1 VKRQAASVRCRLLV
15 VLAVVLIAVS
25 WGGFLLVLRLYEC
38 RVEEK
43 SSLASANWIVSEN
56 LHFRFIWRKQIL
68 VFTLNEP
75 SQKVQVGA
83 WVFYVERLK
92 VWEPLRDPA
101 DLQHFLTVHNTLLLQ
116 FACHLA
122 VQGDRQVA
130 AKLLGLVK
138 ANAAPPVG
146 DYYSQK
152 VTQACEAFLAG
163 NMDQED
169 LVREEAQE
177 YQTLATA
184 YDRM

>member
-1 VKRQAASVRCRLLV
+1 VKRQAASVRRRLLV
-15 VLAVVLIAVS
+15 VLAVVSIAVS
-25 WGGFLLVLRLYEC
+25 WGGFLLVLRLYGS
-38 RVEEK
+38 RIEEN

-68 VFTLNEP
+68 VFTLNQP
-75 SQKVQVGA
+75 SQKVQVGG

-101 DLQHFLTVHNTLLLQ
+101 DLQHFLTSNSILLLR

-122 VQGDRQVA
+122 VQGDREA
-130 AKLLGLVK
+130 SAKLLGLVK
-138 ANAAPPVG
+138 ANAALPVG
-146 DYYSQK
+146 GYWEK

-163 NMDQED
+163 TTDHDQ